1 MTNKEKLIEFI
12 KNRTNEETKQIL
24 AVLKKKG

>member
-12 KNRTNEETKQIL
+12 KNLTTEETKQIL
-24 AVLKKKG
+24 AMLKRKG